1 MSVTYFII
9 SSCYKDM
16 IKNVIDMLAMGDFYG
31 VSEEV
36 DIAKGK
42 YKFPKTWKELKQ
54 LLKRM

>member
-1 MSVTYFII
+1 
-9 SSCYKDM
+9 M

-42 YKFPKTWKELKQ
+42 YKHPSNWTELK
-54 LLKRM
+54 LFIKRIWKSKR